1 MIKIIRRKRE
11 KDILPDESPGPDR
24 RDDKQDKK
32 VDKRES
38 KVDLINAKANKA
50 MAVAQKRKW
59 LVILI
64 GIAIAAY
71 YAIKSGAGSGL
82 FDLLKSKLGGG

>member
-1 MIKIIRRKRE
+1 MPRDSSRKE
-11 KDILPDESPGPDR
+11 DKTDR
-24 RDDKQDKK
+24 KETKK
-32 VDKRES
+32 ET

-50 MAVAQKRKW
+50 LATAQKRKW

-64 GIAIAAY
+64 GVAIAAY

-82 FDLLKSKLGGG
+82 LDIIKSKLGM

>member
-1 MIKIIRRKRE
+1 MIKSSRRDRM
-11 KDILPDESPGPDR
+11 KDKLSEESPGPGR
-24 RDDKQDKK
+24 HEDKQNKK
-32 VDKRES
+32 TDKRES